1 MQALFS
7 QLVAGLSLGSILL
20 LAALGLALTFGQMG
34 VINMAHGEFMM
45 AGAYT
50 AFVAQGLIAD
60 AGTSLLLAIPLGFL
74 VGGVM
79 GVVLEATLIRRM
91 YHRPLDTLLVTW
103 GVSLI
108 LQQAAR
114 DIFGA
119 PNVDVRAPTWLSGS
133 VNIGVTQVPAAR
145 LFILVLALTAV
156 VGLSTLL
163 KMTPLGRR
171 IRGVVQNRDLAETV
185 GISTRSTDRLT
196 FFIGSGLAG
205 IAGVALTLLGSTG
218 PTLGTSYIVDA
229 FLVVVAGG
237 IGQIKGAVIAAFGLG
252 LLQATFE
259 YSTTASIDL
268 RFLIGPNGAGKTTL
282 VDAITGLA
290 PATGSVRFGRT
301 ELIGKKVHRIAR
313 LGVGRT
319 FQTASVFE
327 ELTVLQNLD
336 IAAGTGR
343 SALSLLRRRSSVPP
357 VVEQAMDIV
366 GLTAQRDRPAG
377 ALAHGQKQWLEIGML
392 LVQNARVLLLDEPVA
407 GMSADERVQTGELL
421 RRIGAERTVV
431 VVEHDMDFMR
441 SFATSVTVLHAG
453 KVLSAGTVAQ
463 VQADPKVQEVYLGR
477 AEVAQ

>member
-7 QLVAGLSLGSILL
+7 QLMAGLSLGSVLL

-50 AFVAQGLIAD
+50 AFVTQGVIAD
-60 AGTSLLLAIPLGFL
+60 AGISLLLAIPLGFL

-79 GVVLEATLIRRM
+79 GVILEATLIRRM

-108 LQQAAR
+108 LQQVAR
-114 DIFGA
+114 DTFGA
-119 PNVDVRAPTWLSGS
+119 PNVEVRAPSWLSGS
-133 VNIGVTQVPAAR
+133 VNVGITQVPAAR
-145 LFILVLALTAV
+145 LFILLLAVAAV
-156 VGLSTLL
+156 VGLSLLL

-252 LLQATFE
+252 MLQATFE
-259 YSTTASIDL
+259 YSTTASIAKVMVFVVIVV
-268 RFLIGPNGAGKTTL
+268 FLQIRPQG
-282 VDAITGLA
+282 IF
-290 PATGSVRFGRT
+290 SVR
-301 ELIGKKVHRIAR
+301 AR
-313 LGVGRT
+313 
-319 FQTASVFE
+319 
-327 ELTVLQNLD
+327 
-336 IAAGTGR
+336 
-343 SALSLLRRRSSVPP
+343 SL
-357 VVEQAMDIV
+357 A
-366 GLTAQRDRPAG
+366 
-377 ALAHGQKQWLEIGML
+377 
-392 LVQNARVLLLDEPVA
+392 
-407 GMSADERVQTGELL
+407 
-421 RRIGAERTVV
+421 
-431 VVEHDMDFMR
+431 
-441 SFATSVTVLHAG
+441 
-453 KVLSAGTVAQ
+453 
-463 VQADPKVQEVYLGR
+463 
-477 AEVAQ
+477 

>member
-7 QLVAGLSLGSILL
+7 QLVAGLSLGSVLL

-50 AFVAQGLIAD
+50 AFVTQGVIAD
-60 AGTSLLLAIPLGFL
+60 AGISLLLAIPLGFL

-79 GVVLEATLIRRM
+79 GVMLEATLIRRM

-103 GVSLI
+103 GASLI
-108 LQQAAR
+108 LQQVAR

-119 PNVDVRAPTWLSGS
+119 PNVEVRAPSWLSGS
-133 VNIGVTQVPAAR
+133 VNVGITQVPAAR
-145 LFILVLALTAV
+145 LFILLLAVAAV
-156 VGLSTLL
+156 VGLSLLL

-252 LLQATFE
+252 VLQATFE
-259 YSTTASIDL
+259 YSTTASIAKVMVFVVIVV
-268 RFLIGPNGAGKTTL
+268 FLQIRPQG
-282 VDAITGLA
+282 IF
-290 PATGSVRFGRT
+290 SVRT
-301 ELIGKKVHRIAR
+301 
-313 LGVGRT
+313 
-319 FQTASVFE
+319 
-327 ELTVLQNLD
+327 
-336 IAAGTGR
+336 R
-343 SALSLLRRRSSVPP
+343 S
-357 VVEQAMDIV
+357 
-366 GLTAQRDRPAG
+366 
-377 ALAHGQKQWLEIGML
+377 LA
-392 LVQNARVLLLDEPVA
+392 
-407 GMSADERVQTGELL
+407 
-421 RRIGAERTVV
+421 
-431 VVEHDMDFMR
+431 
-441 SFATSVTVLHAG
+441 
-453 KVLSAGTVAQ
+453 
-463 VQADPKVQEVYLGR
+463 
-477 AEVAQ
+477 

>member
-7 QLVAGLSLGSILL
+7 QLVAGLSLGSVLL

-50 AFVAQGLIAD
+50 AFVVQGLIAD

-119 PNVDVRAPTWLSGS
+119 PNVDVRAPSWLSGS
-133 VNIGVTQVPAAR
+133 ISIGVTHVPAAR
-145 LFILVLALTAV
+145 LFILVLAVAAV
-156 VGLSTLL
+156 VGLSLLL
-163 KMTPLGRR
+163 KMTALGRR

-185 GISTRSTDRLT
+185 GISTRSADRLT

-237 IGQIKGAVIAAFGLG
+237 IGQLKGAVIAAFGLG

-259 YSTTASIDL
+259 YSTTASV
-268 RFLIGPNGAGKTTL
+268 A
-282 VDAITGLA
+282 
-290 PATGSVRFGRT
+290 
-301 ELIGKKVHRIAR
+301 KVM
-313 LGVGRT
+313 
-319 FQTASVFE
+319 VF
-327 ELTVLQNLD
+327 
-336 IAAGTGR
+336 
-343 SALSLLRRRSSVPP
+343 
-357 VVEQAMDIV
+357 
-366 GLTAQRDRPAG
+366 
-377 ALAHGQKQWLEIGML
+377 
-392 LVQNARVLLLDEPVA
+392 
-407 GMSADERVQTGELL
+407 
-421 RRIGAERTVV
+421 VV
-431 VVEHDMDFMR
+431 VVVFLQIRPQGIFSVRTR
-441 SFATSVTVLHAG
+441 SLA
-453 KVLSAGTVAQ
+453 
-463 VQADPKVQEVYLGR
+463 
-477 AEVAQ
+477 